1 MNTPEELIPVID
13 WWQKDGK
20 KTVALVACAGLVAL
34 VVNFWISRDK
44 RLDAEASNYAYGS
57 ENYSVQQLQD
67 AVVTY
72 AGRDVAGL
80 IKLRL
85 AKAYFADGE
94 FEKALEV
101 YTELV
106 NEKSMPEAF
115 AFAPERGVARS
126 NEALNKWADAK
137 VAYESIISSDKANPA
152 LQFDAKL
159 GVARCVAFGGAR
171 DEAVKTLEA
180 LKASCSS
187 DQVALD
193 LIDQNLDVVKRWQ
206 KREKPLP
213 QPVVVDKVEPLKV
226 ESKPDAK
233 ASELTLPSV
242 APKAPVKES
251 AAPQPQKSK

>member
-20 KTVALVACAGLVAL
+20 KTIAVVACAGLVAL
-34 VVNFWISRDK
+34 AINFFISRNK
-44 RLDAEASNYAYGS
+44 RLDVEASAYAYGNG
-57 ENYSVQQLQD
+57 NYSVQQLQD

-72 AGRDVAGL
+72 AGCDVAGM

-85 AKAYFADGE
+85 AKMYFADGE

-106 NEKSMPEAF
+106 NEKSMPKAF
-115 AFAPERGVARS
+115 ALAPELGVARS

-137 VAYESIISSDKANPA
+137 VAYDSIISSDKANS
-152 LQFDAKL
+152 LLLFDAKL

-171 DEAVKTLEA
+171 DEAIKTLEA
-180 LKASCSS
+180 LKSS
-187 DQVALD
+187 SAGDQGVLD
-193 LIDQNLDVVKRWQ
+193 LIEQNIDAIKRWQ

-213 QPVVVDKVEPLKV
+213 APVVVDKVEPKV
-226 ESKPDAK
+226 ETKADVK
-233 ASELTLPSV
+233 ASDLTLPSA
-242 APKAPVKES
+242 APKSPVKES
-251 AAPQPQKSK
+251 AAPQSQKSK